1 MDITQSERSQELA
14 ARLQRF
20 MVEHI
25 YPNERRYYQE
35 AERLGPWAVHPVV
48 EELKPRAQQA
58 GLWNLFLPA
67 HEEGGLTNLEY
78 APLCEIMG
86 RSHLAP
92 EIFNCSAPD
101 TGNMETILRYGTEAQ
116 KERWLKPL
124 LAGEIRSSFA
134 MTEPDVASSDA
145 TNVASSIR
153 RDSDDYVINGR
164 KWYTTGATDPRCKI
178 VIFMGQTD
186 PDNPDR
192 HKRQS
197 MILVPK
203 DTPGVSVIR
212 SLPVLGFY
220 GVPDRASEVIFD
232 NVRVPATNMLLGEGR
247 GFEIAQGRLGP
258 GRIHHCMRLIG
269 LSERVLERMC
279 RRAMNRVAFGKPL
292 AEQTV
297 TLERMAEA
305 RMKIEQA
312 RLLTL
317 KAAYMMDTVGNKAA
331 RQEIAMIKVVAPIM
345 AQSIVDWAIQA
356 FGGGGTSN
364 DHFLAAALAT
374 TRLLRLADGPDEVHR
389 NQIGKLELRRW
400 LNTDPARTGGSGDQL
415 SPAESAAWSE
425 GGLWPRPKDFR

>member
-1 MDITQSERSQELA
+1 
-14 ARLQRF
+14 
-20 MVEHI
+20 
-25 YPNERRYYQE
+25 
-35 AERLGPWAVHPVV
+35 
-48 EELKPRAQQA
+48 
-58 GLWNLFLPA
+58 
-67 HEEGGLTNLEY
+67 
-78 APLCEIMG
+78 MG

-92 EIFNCSAPD
+92 EVFNCSAPD

-116 KERWLKPL
+116 KDRWLKPL
-124 LAGEIRSSFA
+124 LDGEIRSAFA

-145 TNVASSIR
+145 TNVASSIV
-153 RDSDDYVINGR
+153 RDGDDYVINGR

-186 PDNPDR
+186 PQNSDR

-203 DTPGVSVIR
+203 DARGVRVVR

-220 GVPDRASEVIFD
+220 GVPDRASEVTFTD
-232 NVRVPATNMLLGEGR
+232 VRVPVDQHAPWR
-247 GFEIAQGRLGP
+247 GPWIRDRAGAARAGP
-258 GRIHHCMRLIG
+258 HPSLHAARWSLRT
-269 LSERVLERMC
+269 
-279 RRAMNRVAFGKPL
+279 RAGAHVPSRNNRVAFGKPI

-297 TLERMAEA
+297 TLERIAEA
-305 RMKIEQA
+305 RIKIEQA

-317 KAAYMMDTVGNKAA
+317 KAAHMMDNVGNKAA
-331 RQEIAMIKVVAPIM
+331 RQEIAMIKVVAPNM
-345 AQSIVDWAIQA
+345 AQTIVDWAIQA

-400 LNTDPARTGGSGDQL
+400 LNTDPARTGGGAEPL
-415 SPAESAAWSE
+415 SPEEAEDWSD
-425 GGLWPRPKDFR
+425 GGLWPRPKDLR